1 MEGFLSCSSK
11 VGTYRVV
18 SASGVVGVSLNTV
31 SRLQVVIAN
40 VFSSRLV
47 VVAEFIGVA

>member
-1 MEGFLSCSSK
+1 MEGFLSCRK

-18 SASGVVGVSLNTV
+18 STSGVVCVSLDTV
-31 SRLQVVIAN
+31 SRLQVIIAN

-47 VVAEFIGVA
+47 VMSKVLGVA